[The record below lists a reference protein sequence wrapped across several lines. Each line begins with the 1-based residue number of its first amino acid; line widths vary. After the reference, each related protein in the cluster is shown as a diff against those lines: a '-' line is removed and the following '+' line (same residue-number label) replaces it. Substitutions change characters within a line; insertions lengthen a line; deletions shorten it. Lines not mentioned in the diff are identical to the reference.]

1 MAAPKQNLYQIL
13 GIDTDANELDV
24 GLAYQR
30 RNYELDRDGKTDDNS
45 VALIRQAFEV
55 LSDPKRRAAYDATLT
70 TQKEKAAAQLQAQS
84 PDLVLDGDDEEGGE
98 KKNLLIP
105 ISAAVAIVAVG
116 LYFVFKPAA
125 SPPQAAAPAE
135 APPPKPAPPPVL
147 QPLSA
152 EQILSNASFNA
163 GQVLSYEMSGRA
175 VPVGLAI
182 AVEPNAVITTCH
194 GIPPNSQLVVKV
206 GKEANSATMT
216 VSDEELDLCKFT
228 VANLTVRPV
237 TVAPEEARVGDK
249 VFVLGANARGEFAL
263 TEGTVKNTKVAKSV
277 KLLELTMPI
286 APNASGGPVYD
297 VFGRLV
303 GIATTAARPGV
314 GNSDAISAGWLS
326 QLRSRAQPQ

>member
-45 VALIRQAFEV
+45 VALVRQAFEV

-84 PDLVLDGDDEEGGE
+84 PDLVLDGDEEDGEE

-105 ISAAVAIVAVG
+105 IAAAVAIVAVG

-125 SPPQAAAPAE
+125 PAPQAAAPVE

-206 GKEANSATMT
+206 GKEVNSATMT

-237 TVAPEEARVGDK
+237 TVSPQEARVGDK

-263 TEGTVKNTKVAKSV
+263 TEGAVKNTKVAKAV
-277 KLLELTMPI
+277 KLLELTLPI

-303 GIATTAARPGV
+303 GIATTPARPGV